1 MTSSVGE
8 ALIRKQENPVELHDY
23 LVILRKHWVSILAIA
38 ALAVAGAMSA
48 TLLTTPTYQAKSQ
61 VFVSVSTGGSTSDLL

>member
-1 MTSSVGE
+1 VGE